1 MSRRIIEE
9 RLIKL
14 GIDNEQFKSGL
25 KESLASL
32 ENLDKTLAKVDGK
45 SSFANTEKASKS
57 LARSFT
63 DAISSAPKLGD
74 AYLGV
79 FNRLTSTVASA
90 TNGFGKLA
98 AGALNFISPITLGGK
113 QAPEAIRSIDASVQ
127 QTSSKFGMLR
137 SIASIALGNIAA
149 NAVTAGLSVTK
160 NFAGKILNTI
170 VPLKAGFS
178 QFEDKVNSV
187 NMLVAALGK
196 SEMGHITNSLD
207 DLQKYAETTKYS
219 VKQMHNSLAQFVN
232 AGVGLDDATTALKG
246 WGNLAASA
254 GASTD
259 GFNRSLQFG
268 VQQALQMGMMN
279 TQNWISVENAGMATK
294 KFKDILLQT
303 AEALG
308 QSVDLSEGFRGS
320 LKDGWLTNEVL
331 IKSLEQLAHDETLVK
346 MASDFHTFGEAAEA
360 VADQVTSGWARV
372 WETLFGQ
379 AGSDELTAFWTKWGN
394 AAANALSATATKA
407 NEFAKVFVS
416 LGGRDKVMGLMDSAF
431 GSIGGVFKTI
441 GGAFTHV
448 FGGNVHT
455 VVGQKLVDIIGKLSE
470 KLKLGSAELHAFQH
484 IFIAVF
490 QGLKWIGAEVAARM
504 KLVATLIPNHM
515 IKNFIIIVGMMA
527 KALYKSIRAFE
538 VFIGKFIDF
547 NKVGQFF
554 GKIGDSINKFWDAVH
569 TKLGNFSEKWSNA
582 FEGLPG
588 AVGKIVDWFK
598 KLWEVIKFLTP
609 AISHFKQEFR
619 GFFNRILNPFQN
631 LGHALGDNGKKFNEW
646 AFWVGNAAKR
656 FPIFGNALGKFI
668 VGFSHFNK
676 ATGNM
681 DHWAGRM
688 GYNLRTTLWNIRHTW
703 NNETG
708 RIKVSYKQF
717 WTSLNEAMD
726 GVLKREILT
735 WKQFMDVVK
744 WDKLIPPQLK
754 NKFGELDFKMPD
766 MSGLKAAFKSFGAN
780 PFGTLA
786 TGGRDLSK
794 WLDNTT
800 FSFKWLGDI
809 VRKNWPTLGE
819 YADKLDKV
827 KISFSFLKPVVDA
840 AAKAFE
846 WFDKKIKGI
855 SFGKLNFGDTGKVL
869 SNAGKALSANFSE
882 GIVPGMVKSIDGFRK
897 WVGGL
902 SSFKSIMG
910 GFSLGGNA
918 IGSVFSNIRSEMS
931 KSKVDFSNYKSTLST
946 FKGWFSG
953 FWTGLAHAASGPSF
967 TKIGEGIKNAF
978 HSVIDWFKSVFG
990 PWFKSFFNGL
1000 PEGMQSGL
1008 KGAWS
1013 WIKQLFS
1020 DISTH
1025 IKESGLSFKNFGELF
1040 GDISKGIVKA
1050 LKEIWK
1056 FLKKIWEGFK
1066 DLFKVTGVSAD
1077 EMTEADFG
1085 QRNMQKAEAGLDNL
1099 SNSVDRVH
1107 EKSRGMFASIGD
1119 MAKLIGETF
1128 SAILAPFS
1136 EADSA
1141 TVGKILTLAA
1151 AIIVL
1156 WNTRKKVLSI
1166 KDMFKDFAKGLF
1178 EGANSVTGSL
1188 TNMFKAIGGYFKS
1201 KAKFENI
1208 KAFALAIA
1216 ALTGSLV
1223 VLSLIPADKL
1233 KTGVIGLVA
1242 VLAAFEIFYL
1252 TLSMTTKKFDQNK
1265 VQSAKDMMLGMLGI
1279 AGSILMISGSVML
1292 LGNLDEEK
1300 LKQGLIAAG
1309 SILLAMTGL
1318 MAILSML
1325 QSKSKLP
1332 FGSSG
1337 ASKISIGIMT
1347 FIGLAYAIRKIAK
1360 VIKDLGILDTA
1371 KLDQGIAGIMA
1382 IMVGIMGIVYTAGN
1396 LKDVNTSSIFTFI
1409 TMAKAI
1415 AGISKAVEELGSLPT
1430 DVLVKGGVA
1439 VGILLIVVGGIV
1451 LAFSK
1456 LDTTEQSFT
1465 KNALA
1470 MFGGI
1475 TAMLYMMRTL
1485 ANSIGNMKDPNAIVN
1500 SLGAMAVVVA
1510 AFGVLAMTLRT
1521 TNMNDPAID
1530 GGIRNLVVIAGS
1542 VLIAATGM
1550 SLIGNVRANWGTILV
1565 ASTAMVGIVFAFSL
1579 IAKGAEKISYTGLVG
1594 LGASVVALV
1603 AAAFAMQ
1610 ELTKIPVKD
1619 IWTQVGA
1626 LAAVVGGIAIIGGIL
1641 GGVGGWGAVAGVL
1654 ALGSALLMMG
1664 GAIGVAAGGIG
1675 YFLKGAGD
1683 LINAVTK
1690 MIDTVSRLGK
1700 EGGENF
1706 NKFFK
1711 EASKSAGDIATVVG
1725 GMAEGLITGLIRAL
1739 AGNMGRVIQIGVEL
1753 IKGIIIGL
1761 GNAALDIGNALVDIF
1776 SAGIDLVLGAI
1787 PRWVIKICEGLLS
1800 GIVQISQWI
1809 RNNKNLIVVSVM
1821 EVFAAITSVIAEGL
1835 AALLGFVT
1843 DGIIAA
1849 FGWIPGI
1856 EGMMRKAKQAMY
1868 DAAEDFS
1875 RWQQDRIND
1884 AKQYAELTASE
1895 GVQAAIRT
1903 LDKLGEAEVQSAMR
1917 FASRAKDGLEYFKIF
1932 CSQLGIQGADQFI
1945 NGLKNK
1951 TIDANEAGKLFA
1963 KMVEMGMS
1971 EAQVKQIAE
1980 KAGYDYA
1987 DGVLTAKPQVKTN
2000 SEDIKKTLEE
2010 GLTGNGNWDLGL
2022 LQKAFDN
2029 LNTHLGG
2036 NLDLTKVMAGLKAG
2050 EIPPEMLQALATGD
2064 FSGISQEQM
2073 EKYISSIGGA
2083 TDPARSSADE
2093 VRKAVE
2099 AGLSGD
2105 GQGFNVD
2112 EVTTAFTN
2120 LENYLGTK
2128 LDATKLVAMI
2138 KSGEIPASMIT
2149 EMAKGDFSQVS
2160 QKHMDEFRKPIEDEP
2175 GKTASRIDDIKKSAL
2190 TATDTAYG
2198 EIKGSITPKQE
2209 EINRII
2215 SDYKEGKRLTKE
2227 EMKALVSTI
2236 DIHRQPAFTAGQ
2248 GVAGS
2253 ANLGL
2258 ATVDGTKAG
2267 QKAGS
2272 TFSTSVGS
2280 EGNKGK
2286 ANSAGKAVGSAASEG
2301 MKFDASESGASVTRS
2316 FAGGLNRGDVM
2327 GLIKGAAA
2335 GVMGAVR
2342 AFFPRSPAKT
2352 GPFSGDGWRSV
2363 SRSGKAIVREFAGGL
2378 GSTASI
2384 GYVEN
2389 SMTKV
2394 QSFIQDALG
2403 DVGNYVD
2410 DNMELSPTITP
2421 VLDMTNIDGYRWTG
2435 MGSLTLSG
2443 GSIDYASLN
2452 PTNQSISAHRS
2463 SIEDVVRGLDN
2474 MDRKLAVLTENT
2486 AINNDLLEQGQVHP
2500 IYMDKDLVN
2509 RALAPGMAEAQ
2520 RSHTDRLNML
2530 DGVLPRL

>member
-57 LARSFT
+57 LVRSFT

-79 FNRLTSTVASA
+79 FNRLTSTVGSA
-90 TNGFGKLA
+90 TSGFGKLA

-113 QAPEAIRSIDASVQ
+113 QASEAIQAIDVSVQ
-127 QTSSKFGMLR
+127 QTSSKFGMLQ

-149 NAVTAGLSVTK
+149 NAVTAGLSVAK

-170 VPLKAGFS
+170 APLKAGFS

-279 TQNWISVENAGMATK
+279 TQNWMSVENAGMATK

-394 AAANALSATATKA
+394 AAANALSAAATKA

-416 LGGRDKVMGLMDSAF
+416 LGGRDKVMGLMDSVF

-470 KLKLGSAELHAFQH
+470 KLKLGSAELHAFQN

-490 QGLKWIGAEVAARM
+490 QGLKWIGAEVAAKM
-504 KLVATLIPNHM
+504 KLIATLIPNHM

-527 KALYKSIRAFE
+527 KALWKTVRAFE
-538 VFIGKFIDF
+538 VFINKFIDF
-547 NKVGQFF
+547 KKVGQFF

-582 FEGLPG
+582 FDGLPG

-780 PFGTLA
+780 PFGALA

-855 SFGKLNFGDTGKVL
+855 SFGKINFGDTGKVL

-897 WVGGL
+897 WVGEL

-910 GFSLGGNA
+910 GFSLGGSA

-1008 KGAWS
+1008 KGAWG

-1025 IKESGLSFKNFGELF
+1025 IKESGLSFKNFGEVF

-1141 TVGKILTLAA
+1141 AVGKILTLAA

-1201 KAKFENI
+1201 KTKFENI

-1233 KTGVIGLVA
+1233 KTGVMGLVA

-1292 LGNLDEEK
+1292 LGNLDEGK

-1325 QSKSKLP
+1325 QSKSKLS
-1332 FGSSG
+1332 FGSGG

-1347 FIGLAYAIRKIAK
+1347 FIGLAYAIRKISK
-1360 VIKDLGILDTA
+1360 VVKDLGDLDPA
-1371 KLDQGIAGIMA
+1371 KINQGINGIMA
-1382 IMVGIMGIVYTAGN
+1382 IMIGIMAVTYAAGN
-1396 LKDVNTSSIFTFI
+1396 LKDVKTSSIFTFI

-1415 AGISKAVEELGSLPT
+1415 AGISQAVEELGSLPT
-1430 DVLVKGGVA
+1430 DVLIKGGVA
-1439 VGILLIVVGGIV
+1439 VGILLTVVGGIA
-1451 LAFSK
+1451 LAFSR
-1456 LDTTEQSFT
+1456 LDTTKQSFT
-1465 KNALA
+1465 KNALV

-1485 ANSIGNMKDPNAIVN
+1485 ANSIGNMKDPSAIVN

-1550 SLIGNVRANWGTILV
+1550 ALIGNVRANWGTILV

-1594 LGASVVALV
+1594 LGTSVVALV

-1619 IWTQVGA
+1619 IWTQVIA
-1626 LAAVVGGIAIIGGIL
+1626 LGLVVAGIATIGGVL

-1664 GAIGVAAGGIG
+1664 GAIGVAAAGIG
-1675 YFLKGAGD
+1675 YFLKGAAD
-1683 LINAVTK
+1683 LTNAVTK

-1761 GNAALDIGNALVDIF
+1761 GNAALDIGNALVDIIGAAVTMLIGKIPQF
-1776 SAGIDLVLGAI
+1776 VLNICDALLRGIQ
-1787 PRWVIKICEGLLS
+1787 
-1800 GIVQISQWI
+1800 QIAQWF
-1809 RNNKNLIVVSVM
+1809 RNNRNLIAVAVLEMFEAMSEVIIESISSLIGMVLDMLGNIPFIGGFFKEAKKGM
-1821 EVFAAITSVIAEGL
+1821 EDMVESW
-1835 AALLGFVT
+1835 LGMQREAVN
-1843 DGIIAA
+1843 
-1849 FGWIPGI
+1849 
-1856 EGMMRKAKQAMY
+1856 KAK
-1868 DAAEDFS
+1868 
-1875 RWQQDRIND
+1875 
-1884 AKQYAELTASE
+1884 KYAEIVTTE
-1895 GVQAAIRT
+1895 GINKAIET
-1903 LDKLGEAEVQSAMR
+1903 MDKLGPSEMAAAMR
-1917 FASRAKDGLEYFKIF
+1917 FAGQAKEGLEYFKIV
-1932 CSQLGIQGADQFI
+1932 CSQLGIQGADEFI

-1963 KMVEMGMS
+1963 KMVELGMS

-1980 KAGYDYA
+1980 AAGYDYA
-1987 DGVLTAKPQVKTN
+1987 NGILTAKPAVKTN
-2000 SEDIKKTLEE
+2000 SEDIKRTLEE

-2029 LNTHLGG
+2029 LNTHLSG
-2036 NLDLTKVMAGLKAG
+2036 NLDLTKVMTGLKAG
-2050 EIPPEMLQALATGD
+2050 EIPPEMIQALATGD

-2073 EKYISSIGGA
+2073 EKYVSSIGGA
-2083 TDPARSSADE
+2083 KDPARTSADE

-2120 LENYLGTK
+2120 LEGYLGQK

-2138 KSGEIPASMIT
+2138 KSGEITASMIT

-2198 EIKGSITPKQE
+2198 EMKGSITPKQE

-2236 DIHRQPAFTAGQ
+2236 DIHRQPALTAGQ
-2248 GVAGS
+2248 GVAGA
-2253 ANLGL
+2253 ANTGL

-2280 EGNKGK
+2280 DGNKGK
-2286 ANSAGKAVGSAASEG
+2286 ANAAGKQVGSAASEG
-2301 MKFDASESGASVTRS
+2301 MKFDASESGAAVTRS

-2327 GLIKGAAA
+2327 GMIRGAA
-2335 GVMGAVR
+2335 GTVMGAVR

-2384 GYVEN
+2384 GYIEN
-2389 SMTKV
+2389 GMTKV

-2410 DNMELSPTITP
+2410 NNMELSPTITP

-2520 RSHTDRLNML
+2520 RSYTDRLNML

>member
-57 LARSFT
+57 LVRSFT

-79 FNRLTSTVASA
+79 FNRLTSTVGSA

-113 QAPEAIRSIDASVQ
+113 QASEAIQSIDVSVQ
-127 QTSSKFGMLR
+127 QTSSKFGMLQ

-149 NAVTAGLSVTK
+149 NAVTAGLSVAK

-170 VPLKAGFS
+170 APLKAGFS

-279 TQNWISVENAGMATK
+279 TQNWMSVENAGMATK

-394 AAANALSATATKA
+394 AAANALSAAATKA

-490 QGLKWIGAEVAARM
+490 QGLKWIGAEVAAKM

-855 SFGKLNFGDTGKVL
+855 SFGKINFGDTGKVL

-897 WVGGL
+897 WVGEL

-910 GFSLGGNA
+910 GFSLGGSA

-953 FWTGLAHAASGPSF
+953 FWTGLANAASGPSF

-1025 IKESGLSFKNFGELF
+1025 VKESGLSFKNFGEVF

-1141 TVGKILTLAA
+1141 AVGKILTLAA

-1233 KTGVIGLVA
+1233 KTGVMGLVA

-1292 LGNLDEEK
+1292 LGNLDEGK

-1325 QSKSKLP
+1325 QSKSKLS

-1360 VIKDLGILDTA
+1360 VIKDLGNLDSA
-1371 KLDQGIAGIMA
+1371 KLNQGIAGIMS

-1396 LKDVNTSSIFTFI
+1396 LKDVKTSSIFTFI

-1439 VGILLIVVGGIV
+1439 VGILLTVVGGIA
-1451 LAFSK
+1451 LAFSR
-1456 LDTTEQSFT
+1456 LDTTKQSFT
-1465 KNALA
+1465 KNALV

-1550 SLIGNVRANWGTILV
+1550 ALIGNVRANWGTILV
-1565 ASTAMVGIVFAFSL
+1565 ASTAMVGIVGAFSL

-1594 LGASVVALV
+1594 LGASVAALV

-1626 LAAVVGGIAIIGGIL
+1626 LAAVVGGIALIGGLL

-1664 GAIGVAAGGIG
+1664 GAIGVAAAGIG
-1675 YFLKGAGD
+1675 YFLKGAAD
-1683 LINAVTK
+1683 LTNAVTK

-1761 GNAALDIGNALVDIF
+1761 GNAALDIGNALVDIIGAAVTMLIGKIPQF
-1776 SAGIDLVLGAI
+1776 VLNICDALLRGIQ
-1787 PRWVIKICEGLLS
+1787 
-1800 GIVQISQWI
+1800 QIAQWF
-1809 RNNKNLIVVSVM
+1809 RNNRNLISVAVLEMFEAMSEVIIESISSLIGMVLDMLGNIPFIGGFFKEAKKGM
-1821 EVFAAITSVIAEGL
+1821 EDMVESW
-1835 AALLGFVT
+1835 LGMQREAVN
-1843 DGIIAA
+1843 
-1849 FGWIPGI
+1849 
-1856 EGMMRKAKQAMY
+1856 RAK
-1868 DAAEDFS
+1868 
-1875 RWQQDRIND
+1875 
-1884 AKQYAELTASE
+1884 KYAEIVTTEGINKAIETMDRLGPSE
-1895 GVQAAIRT
+1895 MAA
-1903 LDKLGEAEVQSAMR
+1903 AMR
-1917 FASRAKDGLEYFKIF
+1917 FAGQAKNGLEYFKII
-1932 CSQLGIQGADQFI
+1932 CSQLGIQGADEFI

-1963 KMVEMGMS
+1963 KMVELGMS

-1987 DGVLTAKPQVKTN
+1987 NGVLTAKPEVKTN
-2000 SEDIKKTLEE
+2000 ADDIKKTLEQGLGGDGNFDLSLLEGAFGKLNERLGGRLDMTKALAGLKSGQIPQEMIQKMAEGDFE
-2010 GLTGNGNWDLGL
+2010 GLSVEQIQQYLSGFDGASESAGKRAEEVKAAVEVGLSGNGNFDVGL
-2022 LQKAFDN
+2022 
-2029 LNTHLGG
+2029 
-2036 NLDLTKVMAGLKAG
+2036 
-2050 EIPPEMLQALATGD
+2050 
-2064 FSGISQEQM
+2064 
-2073 EKYISSIGGA
+2073 
-2083 TDPARSSADE
+2083 
-2093 VRKAVE
+2093 
-2099 AGLSGD
+2099 
-2105 GQGFNVD
+2105 
-2112 EVTTAFTN
+2112 VTQAFTN
-2120 LENYLGTK
+2120 LDTYLGGR
-2128 LDATKLVAMI
+2128 LDVTLALAAL
-2138 KSGEIPASMIT
+2138 KSGAIPPAML
-2149 EMAKGDFSQVS
+2149 EKLAQGDFSQVS
-2160 QKHMDEFRKPIEDEP
+2160 QAHMDEFRKPIEDEP

-2327 GLIKGAAA
+2327 GMIKGAAGA
-2335 GVMGAVR
+2335 VMGAVR

-2410 DNMELSPTITP
+2410 NNMELSPTITP

-2520 RSHTDRLNML
+2520 RSYTDRLNML